1 MSKRE
6 QEQNFGEGSA
16 MSKPKQMSPVQAKA
30 KPRNLVSQASHC
42 SSRWSERGDS
52 NAALSNPEIP
62 KKALTKPRNLVSQAS
77 HCSSRWSERGDS
89 NAALSNPEIPKKAVT
104 QMTGVNNSSWKRAAH
119 ECDTSYN
126 VEHSQVRTQEN
137 VQSTKTWK
145 QETGT
150 SSNGTFWKR
159 VARTVSAAEIQ
170 TVFCDMKIDYLS
182 KICRLLMQKLRTP
195 EGKES
200 FAVEASKTNILMW

>member
-1 MSKRE
+1 MNVSTFSRCHFNHFGSDFSKNPKPMSKRE

-30 KPRNLVSQASHC
+30 
-42 SSRWSERGDS
+42 
-52 NAALSNPEIP
+52 
-62 KKALTKPRNLVSQAS
+62 KPRNLVSQAS

-150 SSNGTFWKR
+150 SSNGSFWKR

-170 TVFCDMKIDYLS
+170 TVFCNMKIDYLS